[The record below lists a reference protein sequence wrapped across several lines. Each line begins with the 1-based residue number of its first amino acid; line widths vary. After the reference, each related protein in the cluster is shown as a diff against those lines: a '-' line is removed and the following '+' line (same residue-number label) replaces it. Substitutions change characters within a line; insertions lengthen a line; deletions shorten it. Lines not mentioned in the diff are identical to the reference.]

1 MDITRVTEDLERVGY
16 LYIGYIL
23 HMSSVQQCTGQYY
36 TAGMGGT
43 LTVQRAY
50 NTLNMLDTAYEMM
63 CWTKYF

>member
-1 MDITRVTEDLERVGY
+1 MDITRVTEYLERVGY

-23 HMSSVQQCTGQYY
+23 HMSSVQCTGQYN
-36 TAGMGGT
+36 TPGMGGT

-63 CWTKYF
+63 CLT